1 MPVTTADELRTKEQL
16 YYDDVEVGQDLP
28 SLEIG
33 PMTTVHAFRWSAAIE
48 NWHKIHYDQ
57 DFSVYH
63 DGLPN
68 ILIQGSW
75 KQSIMPRYLKD
86 LCLPNGWMWKVSFQH
101 RAMIVPGDLITCW
114 AKVTDKYEKE
124 GPRLPGARHR
134 HEARQRRR
142 VLPGAGHHR
151 AAHPRRPR
159 GALPLRAARRGL
171 GSARPHKA
179 TNSPLSHQGR
189 GLG

>member
-28 SLEIG
+28 SLDIG
-33 PMTTVHAFRWSAAIE
+33 PMTSVHAFRWSAAIE

-101 RAMIVPGDLITCW
+101 RAMIVPGDTITCW
-114 AKVTDKYEKE
+114 AKVTEKSEKE
-124 GPRLPGARHR
+124 GLGYLELDTGMRLDSGVESCPGRAMI
-134 HEARQRRR
+134 
-142 VLPGAGHHR
+142 VLPI
-151 AAHPRRPR
+151 R
-159 GALPLRAARRGL
+159 G
-171 GSARPHKA
+171 
-179 TNSPLSHQGR
+179 GR
-189 GLG
+189 EVPYPFVPPSED